1 MTLLWY
7 HRGFEKFMSVVTTIL
22 YFLITIIILVFV
34 HEFGHFIAAKLCKM
48 RVDKFYLFFDFF
60 NLRIFKFVKGDT
72 EYGLGVFPLGGY
84 VKVAGMIDESMD
96 KEFINKPPQPWE
108 YRSKPVW
115 QRMIV
120 ITAGVIMNTLLAF
133 AIFYFI
139 TIAQGRTRMETTT
152 VGYVAKNSVA
162 ERYGILPGDKIISIN
177 GSEIEYWDEVRSQI
191 FIENMGEDIELAAER
206 NGVRKEIFISKKDL
220 VDLTERTFG
229 VFSVSWVPEI
239 LQVVEDKP
247 AKKIGLQ
254 PGDVISEVNGEK
266 ILHSQQFV
274 DLIKNNPGKDL
285 HLKWLRNSSEMSGS
299 LKPDGDSTIG
309 IAVGKYAGS
318 VKTINYNVITA
329 IPQGIHDLWHYGVVL
344 FVKTMW
350 RIIKGD
356 IAFSKAV
363 GGPVK
368 IAQYAG
374 QSAEGGL
381 IPFLGFMAMLS
392 ITLAIINILP
402 FPALDGGHFV
412 FLLYE
417 GIFRRPVSHKVQI
430 VVQNVGFI
438 LLMMFMAFVVYND
451 IIHI

>member
-1 MTLLWY
+1 
-7 HRGFEKFMSVVTTIL
+7 MSVVTTIL
-22 YFLITIIILVFV
+22 YFLITIVILVFV
-34 HEFGHFIAAKLCKM
+34 HEFGHFAAAKLCKM

-96 KEFINKPPQPWE
+96 KDFMNQPPQPWE
-108 YRSKPVW
+108 FRSKPVI
-115 QRMIV
+115 QRMFV

-133 AIFYFI
+133 AIFY
-139 TIAQGRTRMETTT
+139 TINLAQGKTRMETDTI
-152 VGYVAKNSVA
+152 GYVSRNSVA
-162 ERYGILPGDKIISIN
+162 SKLGIIPGDKIVSIN
-177 GSEIEYWDEVRSQI
+177 GSKVAYWDEIRNNI
-191 FIENMGEDIELAAER
+191 FIESMGEDVSLKIER
-206 NGVRKEIFISKKDL
+206 NGTIKDIFIPKHDL
-220 VDLTERTFG
+220 LDIGERTFG
-229 VFSVSWVPEI
+229 IFPGSMSPEI
-239 LQVVEDKP
+239 QQVVADRP
-247 AKKIGLQ
+247 AGKLGLLN
-254 PGDVISEVNGEK
+254 GDVIVEAGGEK
-266 ILHSQQFV
+266 ITHSQQFV
-274 DLIKNNPGKDL
+274 DIIKSSAGKDIPV
-285 HLKWLRNSSEMSGS
+285 KWNRGGTEMSGTVR
-299 LKPDGDSTIG
+299 PDADSTIG
-309 IAVGKYAGS
+309 IGIGKYTGA
-318 VKTINYNVITA
+318 IRNIQYNVLTA
-329 IPQGIHDLWHYGVVL
+329 VPQGVNDLWHYGVVL
-344 FVKTMW
+344 FVKSMW
-350 RIIKGD
+350 KIIIGD

-381 IPFLGFMAMLS
+381 LSFLGFMAMLS

-417 GIFRRPVSHKVQI
+417 AIFRKPVSHKIQI

-438 LLMMFMAFVVYND
+438 ILMAFMAFVVYND

>member
-1 MTLLWY
+1 
-7 HRGFEKFMSVVTTIL
+7 MSIVSTVL

-34 HEFGHFIAAKLCKM
+34 HEFGHFIAAKLCRM

-60 NLRIFKFVKGDT
+60 NLKIFRFVKGDT
-72 EYGLGVFPLGGY
+72 EYGIGVFPLGGY

-96 KEFINKPPQPWE
+96 KDFINKPPQPWE

-133 AIFYFI
+133 AIFYVI
-139 TIAQGRTRMETTT
+139 ALAQGRTRMETTT
-152 VGYVAKNSVA
+152 VGYVSKNSIA
-162 ERYGILPGDKIISIN
+162 EKYGVKPGDRLVSVN
-177 GSEIEYWDEVRSQI
+177 GQKIEYWDELRSLV
-191 FIENMGEDIELAAER
+191 FIENMGEDI
-206 NGVRKEIFISKKDL
+206 DL
-220 VDLTERTFG
+220 VTARDGEKQEMMIPKAELTDLAERTFG
-229 VFSVSWVPEI
+229 VYPPHMEPYI
-239 LQVVEDKP
+239 EQVVPGKP
-247 AKKIGLQ
+247 ADKTGLA
-254 PGDVISEVNGEK
+254 PGDIITEANGEK
-266 ILHSQQFV
+266 ITHSQQFV
-274 DLIKNNPGKDL
+274 DIIKTNAGRDIS
-285 HLKWLRNSSEMSGS
+285 LKWNRNGTELNGIV
-299 LKPDGDSTIG
+299 KPEADSTIG
-309 IAVGKYAGS
+309 IAVGKYTGS
-318 VKTINYNVITA
+318 VKNIKFNVITA
-329 IPQGIHDLWHYGVVL
+329 FPQGIHDLWHFGVVL
-344 FVKTMW
+344 FAKSMW
-350 RIIKGD
+350 KIIKGD

-374 QSAEGGL
+374 QSAEGGFL
-381 IPFLGFMAMLS
+381 SFLGFMAMLS

-417 GIFRRPVSHKVQI
+417 AVFRKPVSHKVQI

-438 LLMMFMAFVVYND
+438 LLMIFMAFVVYND